1 MVDIKNPWEFIAGAS
16 IKVEASRKKYAAV
29 SHGQGSHKRC
39 RIRAA
44 DRFCLGIVVLL
55 FFYKS

>member
-1 MVDIKNPWEFIAGAS
+1 MVDIQNPWRFIAGAS

-29 SHGQGSHKRC
+29 PHGQCSHKRC

-44 DRFCLGIVVLL
+44 DRFCLGIAAPLISL
-55 FFYKS
+55 EN